1 MGIRPAHRHE
11 QTAMPTRSLAAAL
24 NDSEAG
30 PLLTRLAQ
38 HQRIGA
44 CIAEALGPLAE
55 DTGCA
60 GAGAIEQRGTLVL
73 LRVSTTASAAKLRQT
88 VPKILGHLRRRGIQ
102 VTEIRVK
109 VQPAAFLQ
117 PIDGNDPAQ
126 DRGLSPVP
134 APRPGVDPAHARALA
149 DALSSAL
156 PESPL
161 QRAAERLRKTLA
173 RSTRQSGTQKH
184 GKEQQARGDCELEDL
199 ARPLEIAPLTGQEV
213 SSHTNADN
221 YRK

>member
-1 MGIRPAHRHE
+1 
-11 QTAMPTRSLAAAL
+11 MPPRSLAAAL

-30 PLLTRLAQ
+30 PLLSRLAQ

-44 CIAEALGPLAE
+44 CIAEALGSLAE

-88 VPKILGHLRRRGIQ
+88 VPKILIHLQRRGIQ

-117 PIDGNDPAQ
+117 PINGNDPAH
-126 DRGLSPVP
+126 DEALSPHSP
-134 APRPGVDPAHARALA
+134 AGRGVDPGHARALA
-149 DALSSAL
+149 DALSSTL

-161 QRAAERLRKTLA
+161 QRAAERLRKALA
-173 RSTRQSGTQKH
+173 RSTRPGSKSG
-184 GKEQQARGDCELEDL
+184 
-199 ARPLEIAPLTGQEV
+199 
-213 SSHTNADN
+213 
-221 YRK
+221 

>member
-1 MGIRPAHRHE
+1 
-11 QTAMPTRSLAAAL
+11 MPTRSLAAAL
-24 NDSEAG
+24 HDSEAG

-60 GAGAIEQRGTLVL
+60 GAGAIELRATLVV

-88 VPKILGHLRRRGIQ
+88 VPKILLHLQRRGMQ

-109 VQPAAFLQ
+109 VQPAASLQ
-117 PIDGNDPAQ
+117 PIDGNDPKQDAALSMQSAAQ
-126 DRGLSPVP
+126 
-134 APRPGVDPAHARALA
+134 PRIDPGQARALA
-149 DALSSAL
+149 DALSNNL

-161 QRAAERLRKTLA
+161 QRAAKRLRDSLS
-173 RSTRQSGTQKH
+173 RSTRPAGRT
-184 GKEQQARGDCELEDL
+184 AR
-199 ARPLEIAPLTGQEV
+199 
-213 SSHTNADN
+213 
-221 YRK
+221 

>member
-1 MGIRPAHRHE
+1 MAKPMAVSPRKVAGVMAI
-11 QTAMPTRSLAAAL
+11 AL
-24 NDSEAG
+24 LLEIAG

-44 CIAEALGPLAE
+44 SIAEALGPLAE

-60 GAGAIEQRGTLVL
+60 SAGAIEQRGTLVL

-88 VPKILGHLRRRGIQ
+88 VPKILGHLQRRGFQ

-117 PIDGNDPAQ
+117 PINGNDPAQ
-126 DRGLSPVP
+126 DRALSPHSAVG
-134 APRPGVDPAHARALA
+134 PGVDPAHARALA
-149 DALSSAL
+149 DALSSTL

-173 RSTRQSGTQKH
+173 RSTRPGGTV
-184 GKEQQARGDCELEDL
+184 D
-199 ARPLEIAPLTGQEV
+199 PLDHPL
-213 SSHTNADN
+213 
-221 YRK
+221 K